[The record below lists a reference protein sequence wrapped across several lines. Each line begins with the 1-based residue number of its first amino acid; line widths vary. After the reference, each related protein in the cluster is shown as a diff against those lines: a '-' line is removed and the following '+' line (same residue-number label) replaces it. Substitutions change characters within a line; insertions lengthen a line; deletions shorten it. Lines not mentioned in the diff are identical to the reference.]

1 MIEVAGK
8 KIAVIG
14 LSRTGIATATM
25 LNEHGAEVIASDVKS
40 KEELGETLN
49 ILTEK
54 GVEFELGGHGE
65 KCLACDLLV
74 VSPGVPL
81 DLSFFKKAT
90 AKGIPIIGEIELAY
104 HFTKARI
111 IAITGTNGKTT
122 TTRLL
127 GNIMEKSM
135 PGQVKVVGNI
145 GVPMIQEV
153 VGLGSE
159 DWIIAEISSFQLET
173 IREFRPFISLYLN
186 FTPDHLDR
194 HKTIED
200 YWEAKRRL
208 FMNQRTEDYAIIND
222 DDTKVIK
229 SVEDC
234 KARKYLISTSNCVAR
249 GVCLED
255 GQLFIRNEDKTGVL
269 KESIISVENIPL
281 RGRHNVMNTA
291 FAIMAA
297 YLAGVDK
304 DSIRQGIL
312 DFSAEEHRLQEMA
325 ADDDGT
331 LYIDDSK
338 ATNPDAAIKALS
350 SFSQSLILIA
360 GGQDRDADFS
370 EFARTVYEKVRVLV
384 LLGETKEKLKE
395 EILKKGFN
403 NINIH
408 EAVDMKEAV
417 SLAFN
422 ELRAGEC
429 LLLSPACP
437 SWDMYLNYKERGS
450 EFQREVNLK
459 RGG

>member
-8 KIAVIG
+8 RIAVIG

-25 LNEHGAEVIASDVKS
+25 LNEHGAKVIASDVKS
-40 KEELGETLN
+40 KEELEKTVN

-54 GVEFELGGHGE
+54 GIEFELGGHGE

-81 DLSFFKKAT
+81 ELPFFKKA
-90 AKGIPIIGEIELAY
+90 AVKGIPIIGEIELAY
-104 HFTKARI
+104 HFTKASI

-153 VGLGSE
+153 VGLGSD

-173 IREFRPFISLYLN
+173 IKEFRPFISLYLN

-194 HKTIED
+194 HKTIEG

-208 FMNQRTEDYAIIND
+208 FMNQRAGDYAIIND
-222 DDTKVIK
+222 DDPAVIRAA
-229 SVEDC
+229 EGC
-234 KARKYLISTSNCVAR
+234 KAWKYLISTSNCIAR
-249 GVCLED
+249 GVYLKD
-255 GQLFIRNEDKTGVL
+255 GQLFIRDKDKTGIL
-269 KESIISVENIPL
+269 KESIISVDDIPL

-297 YLAGVDK
+297 HLAGVDK
-304 DSIRQGIL
+304 DDIRQGIL
-312 DFSAEEHRLQEMA
+312 NFSAEEHRLQEIA
-325 ADDDGT
+325 VDDDGT

-338 ATNPDAAIKALS
+338 ATNPDAAIKALI
-350 SFSQSLILIA
+350 SFSQPLILIA

-384 LLGETKEKLKE
+384 LLGETKKKLKE
-395 EILKKGFN
+395 EVLKKGFD

-422 ELRAGEC
+422 ELRAGDC

-437 SWDMYLNYKERGS
+437 SWDMYLNYKERGR
-450 EFQREVNLK
+450 EFQREVDLK